1 MYSVTNAGIYCD
13 LIPHAFNSHT
23 MKLKIWI
30 GPLIAVIILATLRQ
44 MMYNSMQDEQQQSD
58 IRAAINETHP
68 PAGGLP
74 KAMPEHFNPLMTG
87 TRVLTDTLP
96 F

>member
-1 MYSVTNAGIYCD
+1 MPLTN
-13 LIPHAFNSHT
+13 NT

-44 MMYNSMQDEQQQSD
+44 MMYNSMQDEQQRSD
-58 IRAAINETHP
+58 IRAAINIEHP

-74 KAMPEHFNPLMTG
+74 KAMPEHFNPPMTG

>member
-1 MYSVTNAGIYCD
+1 
-13 LIPHAFNSHT
+13 

-44 MMYNSMQDEQQQSD
+44 TMYNVMQDDQQLSD
-58 IRAAINETHP
+58 IHAAINIKQPLADER
-68 PAGGLP
+68 LP
-74 KAMPEHFNPLMTG
+74 KAMPEHLNPPMTG